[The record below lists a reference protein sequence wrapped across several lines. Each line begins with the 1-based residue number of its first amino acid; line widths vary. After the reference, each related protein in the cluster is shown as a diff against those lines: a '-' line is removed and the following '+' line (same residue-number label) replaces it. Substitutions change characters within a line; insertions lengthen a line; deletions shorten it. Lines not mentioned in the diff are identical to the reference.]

1 MVADPG
7 AAVSAVVAAASVA
20 LQRLSATDWVAMLG
34 ALALI
39 RASSRL
45 GMWTYALIALPGTFA
60 HELAHYLTALLL
72 RAQPSFPSLRPQRS
86 AHGWRLG
93 SVTFRAG
100 MLRAVPIAL
109 APFLLAPLA
118 LAWAIWWMAPAS
130 GWPYV
135 AHAWIVA
142 ALLSASLPSSA
153 DFRIALPALLLLAV
167 LAVLAWVAWH

>member
-1 MVADPG
+1 MAGLDVPALI
-7 AAVSAVVAAASVA
+7 AAASAA
-20 LQRLSATDWVAMLG
+20 LQTLSATDWAVLLG

-45 GMWTYALIALPGTFA
+45 GMWPYALAALPGTFA
-60 HELAHYLTALLL
+60 HELAHYLVALLL

-109 APFLLAPLA
+109 APFMLAPLA
-118 LAWAIWWMAPAS
+118 LAWAIWWMAPAV
-130 GWPYV
+130 GWPYL
-135 AHAWIVA
+135 AHAWLVA
-142 ALLSASLPSSA
+142 ALFSASLPSSA
-153 DFRIALPALLLLAV
+153 DFRIALPALLVLALLAV
-167 LAVLAWVAWH
+167 AAWLAWH